1 MSDDL
6 EAKQQYLRS
15 EIIDQG
21 YNPEDFS
28 TYMGNIR
35 GEEGLNIE
43 NWTFSDLQLVVSQF
57 KSDFAQ
63 YQQQQQQIEQPE
75 QNEIQNEDNNNLNNQ
90 NVEEGHEQQ
99 GTDDTVQENSS
110 KICNPV
116 PNNSSSSKECKFPND
131 PFEKYEEIIPTV
143 KLESNDITEKNDL
156 YVTVSNPVKV
166 KDGFFSSSYFN
177 YTVKTSPVGYS
188 VVRKLSDFT
197 FLYETLPIINPGV
210 FNPILPHFEFGLKDD
225 APKKMLYIQNY
236 LNSLIENKFFRTLP
250 IVFEFITLPKD
261 KWNKLRLEK
270 YSKLKPTSLNKM
282 PTLEGEI
289 HINISKSED
298 NKGIKIKDEINKK
311 TEAYDELNSAMDE
324 LLATIDKLS
333 LCYRTLAK
341 SLLDLTKCHKDNKI
355 LSGFFNRLLS
365 LTKTWARD
373 YFEEENFL
381 KDEFKYFFKFINK
394 ENVSFLKKYDDFI
407 DKRDEYKS
415 KYEKVKKLPN
425 RTQKDLDLINNLRR
439 DYGLGLIMLNNEYQQ
454 LLERQAN
461 RCMLQFMKYN
471 NKKDVILQ
479 NFNKCVKLFNINEES
494 NDTGTTTQQEQN
506 ETGNEW
512 VGENNE
518 GNN

>member
-1 MSDDL
+1 MSEDL

-21 YNPEDFS
+21 YNPEIFS

-35 GEEGLNIE
+35 GEEGLNLE
-43 NWTFSDLQLVVSQF
+43 NWTFSDLQQVVSQF
-57 KSDFAQ
+57 KLEFAQ
-63 YQQQQQQIEQPE
+63 YQQQQQQQVEQPE
-75 QNEIQNEDNNNLNNQ
+75 QNETQNEDNNNLNNQ
-90 NVEEGHEQQ
+90 NVVEGHEQQ
-99 GTDDTVQENSS
+99 GTYDTVQENSAQAC
-110 KICNPV
+110 KPV
-116 PNNSSSSKECKFPND
+116 PINSSSSKESKFPND
-131 PFEKYEEIIPTV
+131 PFEEYEEVIKTE

-250 IVFEFITLPKD
+250 IVFEFITLPQD

-324 LLATIDKLS
+324 LLATID
-333 LCYRTLAK
+333 
-341 SLLDLTKCHKDNKI
+341 
-355 LSGFFNRLLS
+355 
-365 LTKTWARD
+365 
-373 YFEEENFL
+373 
-381 KDEFKYFFKFINK
+381 
-394 ENVSFLKKYDDFI
+394 
-407 DKRDEYKS
+407 
-415 KYEKVKKLPN
+415 
-425 RTQKDLDLINNLRR
+425 
-439 DYGLGLIMLNNEYQQ
+439 
-454 LLERQAN
+454 
-461 RCMLQFMKYN
+461 
-471 NKKDVILQ
+471 
-479 NFNKCVKLFNINEES
+479 
-494 NDTGTTTQQEQN
+494 
-506 ETGNEW
+506 
-512 VGENNE
+512 
-518 GNN
+518 